1 VDWGLHDLYPTG
13 LAKINESMTKSKLLF
28 HELLNR
34 IVLSDRPEAEAIV
47 YYLLEARFGITRQDV
62 WNDSEVEVD
71 HGWIESAIQRINEQ
85 EPVQYVTGVAWFCG
99 HRFQVN
105 ASVLIPRPET
115 EQLVEEVKRHV
126 PPNAK
131 VLDVGTGSGCIAI
144 SLALAMPDAQ
154 VFALDVSADAL
165 KVAQQNAA
173 ELNAI
178 VTWLQADFLR
188 DVLPLKNFDCIVSN
202 PPYIRELEKSSMEPN
217 VLRFE
222 PHLALF
228 VSDSNPLIFY
238 QALAEKG
245 KVILKME
252 GKILAEINAQL
263 SSEVKLLFE
272 KEGYQSVQLIKDME
286 GKNRF
291 VSATWLG

>member
-1 VDWGLHDLYPTG
+1 
-13 LAKINESMTKSKLLF
+13 MTKSKLLF
-28 HELLNR
+28 HELVNK
-34 IVLSDRPEAEAIV
+34 VALSDRAEAEAIV
-47 YYLLEARFGITRQDV
+47 YFLLEARFEITRQDV
-62 WNDSEVEVD
+62 WNDFELEVD
-71 HGWIESAIQRINEQ
+71 RTLIESDIQRINEH

-115 EQLVEEVKRHV
+115 EQLVDEVKQHV
-126 PPNAK
+126 PHNSK

-154 VFALDVSADAL
+154 VFALDVSANAL
-165 KVAQQNAA
+165 KVAQQNGSD
-173 ELNAI
+173 LNAAI
-178 VTWLQADFLR
+178 TWLQADFLH
-188 DVLPLKNFDCIVSN
+188 DGLLLKNFDCIVSN

-228 VSDSNPLIFY
+228 VSDANPLIFY

-245 KVILKME
+245 KSILKNE

-263 SSEVKLLFE
+263 SAEVKSLFE

-291 VSATWLG
+291 VSATWLH

>member
-1 VDWGLHDLYPTG
+1 
-13 LAKINESMTKSKLLF
+13 MTKSKLLF

>member
-1 VDWGLHDLYPTG
+1 
-13 LAKINESMTKSKLLF
+13 M
-28 HELLNR
+28 
-34 IVLSDRPEAEAIV
+34 
-47 YYLLEARFGITRQDV
+47 

-178 VTWLQADFLR
+178 V
-188 DVLPLKNFDCIVSN
+188 
-202 PPYIRELEKSSMEPN
+202 
-217 VLRFE
+217 
-222 PHLALF
+222 
-228 VSDSNPLIFY
+228 
-238 QALAEKG
+238 
-245 KVILKME
+245 
-252 GKILAEINAQL
+252 
-263 SSEVKLLFE
+263 
-272 KEGYQSVQLIKDME
+272 
-286 GKNRF
+286 
-291 VSATWLG
+291 

>member
-1 VDWGLHDLYPTG
+1 
-13 LAKINESMTKSKLLF
+13 MTKSKLLF

-115 EQLVEEVKRHV
+115 EQLV
-126 PPNAK
+126 K

>member
-1 VDWGLHDLYPTG
+1 
-13 LAKINESMTKSKLLF
+13 MTKSKLLF

-238 QALAEKG
+238 QTLAEKG

>member
-1 VDWGLHDLYPTG
+1 
-13 LAKINESMTKSKLLF
+13 MTKSKPLF
-28 HELLNR
+28 HELLNK
-34 IVLSDRPEAEAIV
+34 IVLSDRAEAEAIV

-115 EQLVEEVKRHV
+115 EQLAEDVKQTLA
-126 PPNAK
+126 PNGK
-131 VLDVGTGSGCIAI
+131 ILDVGTGSGCIAI
-144 SLALAMPDAQ
+144 SIALALPHAQ
-154 VFALDVSADAL
+154 VFALDVSSNAL
-165 KVAQQNAA
+165 MTAQQNASK
-173 ELNAI
+173 LNAT
-178 VTWLQADFLR
+178 VTCLQADFLN
-188 DVLPLKNFDCIVSN
+188 DVLLLKNFDCIVSN

-228 VSDSNPLIFY
+228 VSDTNPLIFY

-245 KVILKME
+245 KAILKKE

-263 SSEVKLLFE
+263 SAEVKLLFE